1 MTGWWSGHCRG
12 SSQLSVSVDLSSWA
26 QSSAGNLQVPYWGQD
41 RLRHKSSC
49 RVWIRWAQ
57 GTGVSS
63 NLSFAPSF
71 QQGLCSAWGCWT
83 TTWFTFIT
91 SELDSSLLPGQF
103 PRHTRWGRGGI
114 SGLPGTILVLASKF
128 LHLRKPF
135 RPRWPGQLVGLL
147 SFFWLFNLSSVFSP
161 IWTSSLQPSLVHLNP
176 GSDSASVVLS
186 QLPPI
191 QQLPIFQYFVDLP
204 HWPAFLFLWIL
215 NYFVLLPSFR
225 SSS

>member
-1 MTGWWSGHCRG
+1 MTGWWSGHSRG

-26 QSSAGNLQVPYWGQD
+26 QSSTGNLQIPYWGQD
-41 RLRHKSSC
+41 RVWRIGWGISPAVKSLNQV
-49 RVWIRWAQ
+49 R
-57 GTGVSS
+57 TGDWC
-63 NLSFAPSF
+63 LIKPSF
-71 QQGLCSAWGCWT
+71 HPVFSAGSLLCRGLLNHNL
-83 TTWFTFIT
+83 FTFIT

-103 PRHTRWGRGGI
+103 PRHTRRGRGRI

-176 GSDSASVVLS
+176 GSDSASVGGPDLLLVVD
-186 QLPPI
+186 PP
-191 QQLPIFQYFVDLP
+191 P
-204 HWPAFLFLWIL
+204 HPFKSVGF
-215 NYFVLLPSFR
+215 
-225 SSS
+225 